1 MIFGGVPTMNPTP
14 TYDDVNLILRLYEL
28 RREPKMREARAW
40 FASSYKPQTMEQHL
54 ALCPPGSE
62 QNAFFRM
69 VTSYWDMVAGFV
81 TSGVLNRELFF
92 KSGRELLFVWVRIEP
107 LVPPWREM
115 MKSPLV
121 AGEIETVAQ
130 SYIQHL
136 NSQGPEIYET
146 FQKMVRG
153 V

>member
-1 MIFGGVPTMNPTP
+1 MNPAP

-28 RREPKMREARAW
+28 RREVKLREARAW
-40 FASSYKPQTMEQHL
+40 FVSSYKPQTMEQHL
-54 ALCPPGSE
+54 ALCPAGSE

-92 KSGRELLFVWVRIEP
+92 KSGRELLFVWVRIEH
-107 LVPPWREM
+107 LVPQFRET

-121 AGEIETVAQ
+121 AGEIETVAR
-130 SYIQHL
+130 SYIQYL
-136 NSQGPEIYET
+136 NSQGPEIYEA

>member
-1 MIFGGVPTMNPTP
+1 MNLTP

-40 FASSYKPQTMEQHL
+40 FISSYKPQTMEEHQ

-62 QNAFFRM
+62 NNAYFRM

-81 TSGVLNRELFF
+81 TSGVLHRELFF

-107 LVPPWREM
+107 LVPKWREM

-121 AGEIETVAQ
+121 AGEIEDVAQ
-130 SYIQHL
+130 SYIQYL
-136 NSQGPEIYET
+136 NTQGPQLYET